1 MNKKRNTL
9 RNLALITQLSL
20 NIIVPTLL
28 CLLIGLWLDKTFQ
41 VSYWAVILL
50 ILGVLG
56 GGKSAYDTAMNSLKT
71 DENKQNSPEDI
82 VEKYNRE
89 HGDRKK

>member
-1 MNKKRNTL
+1 ML

-41 VSYWAVILL
+41 VSYWTVILL
-50 ILGVLG
+50 VLGVLG

-82 VEKYNRE
+82 VEKYNHE
-89 HGDRKK
+89 HGDRKI